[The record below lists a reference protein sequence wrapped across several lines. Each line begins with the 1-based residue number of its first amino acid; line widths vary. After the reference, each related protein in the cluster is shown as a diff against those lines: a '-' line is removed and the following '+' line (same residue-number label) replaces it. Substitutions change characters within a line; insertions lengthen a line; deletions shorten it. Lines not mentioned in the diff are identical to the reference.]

1 MCRSVCVRLCVC
13 QKVYCG
19 KTADWIHMLLG
30 MMSGVSQGM
39 GVLDLG
45 GNHQRGGAV
54 LGVNLGHPVVT
65 SGDSVV

>member
-1 MCRSVCVRLCVC
+1 
-13 QKVYCG
+13 
-19 KTADWIHMLLG
+19 MLLG